1 MIFYN
6 QTFLHHIPRN
16 TAHKDRDHLIH
27 IIEFF
32 LQTQQIHEIYTLD
45 VYILFRKAIM
55 VKGYKLLGVGLKWVR
70 PLSTDLYLFNYHKVS
85 LRDPLKSMLNCLSS
99 AHMWYGPSISLTS
112 LPTTRR
118 IVKSRRGLSTVPAG
132 TPLVFF
138 RRDSLSP
145 VQLTTSVL
153 QSLIF
158 ETR

>member
-1 MIFYN
+1 M
-6 QTFLHHIPRN
+6 
-16 TAHKDRDHLIH
+16 
-27 IIEFF
+27 
-32 LQTQQIHEIYTLD
+32 
-45 VYILFRKAIM
+45 YIVGLFRKAIM

-99 AHMWYGPSISLTS
+99 AYMWYGPSISLNS
-112 LPTTRR
+112 LSTTRR

-158 ETR
+158 ETRWTLYTYAQTVLQILQKKSLTQKIKGEVKTN